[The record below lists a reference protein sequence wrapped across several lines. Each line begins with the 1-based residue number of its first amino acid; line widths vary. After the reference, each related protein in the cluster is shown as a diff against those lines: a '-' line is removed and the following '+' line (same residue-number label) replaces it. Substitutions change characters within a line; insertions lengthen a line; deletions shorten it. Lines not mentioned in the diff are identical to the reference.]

1 MGATG
6 GGTSV
11 LFLHMSIEVR
21 CKKRALWCWRRKSF
35 SILTCLQIEVTGLSG
50 NIAFLRMS
58 GCFFVAMY
66 AV

>member
-35 SILTCLQIEVTGLSG
+35 SILTCLQIEVRGLSG
-50 NIAFLRMS
+50 DISSLRMG